1 MKYFTGQ
8 RKLREWT
15 EEERKYI
22 EEAVLL
28 IQHPPQ
34 LNLYQNI
41 AFFLNKAT
49 SADYVTIGKT
59 VTVDQK
65 TVRTLAFTYKQSELD
80 NLVYD
85 TRHTPCEYVLGH
97 NFLYYPEKLQ
107 ELFPLDDSL
116 RIKNVHSYMAV
127 ALNEQENNTIG
138 VLSLMHIEK
147 LAHPEMSEHLL
158 FMLAALLEE
167 NVLADNLLVD
177 NLMQDNRS
185 EENLNA

>member
-15 EEERKYI
+15 GEERKYI
-22 EEAVLL
+22 EKAVLL

-34 LNLYQNI
+34 INLYRDI

-49 SADYVTIGKT
+49 GADYVTIGKT

-85 TRHTPCEYVLGH
+85 TRHAPCEYVLGH
-97 NFLYYPEKLQ
+97 NFHYYPEKLQ

-116 RIKNVHSYMAV
+116 RTINVHSYMAV
-127 ALNEQENNTIG
+127 ALNDQENNTIG
-138 VLSLMHIEK
+138 VLSLMHKEK

-167 NVLADNLLVD
+167 NVLVD